1 MTMTTFLLLRHAH
14 STANNEGVLAGQLEG
29 IGLSKDGLAQVRKLT
44 YSFENLKINR
54 IISSPMQ
61 RCLETVEGIARLQK
75 KRVLIDERLIEMNYG
90 LWSGEKLKKLSKLR
104 EWKVIQAKPSTFRFP
119 QGESFKELE
128 KRIES
133 LLRDLSRKYPK
144 ETILLITHGDV
155 IKIAASLTV
164 GSGLDNFQKF
174 AVDPCSLTTLSWGSK
189 SRILLSFNQKI
200 VDIKS
205 NKKKRRRAGSTLGG
219 STEVA

>member
-1 MTMTTFLLLRHAH
+1 MTTFLLLRHAH
-14 STANNEGVLAGQLEG
+14 SVANNAGILAGQLEG
-29 IGLSKDGLAQVRKLT
+29 IGLSKDGIAQVKKLT
-44 YSFENLKINR
+44 SSFENLKIDR

-61 RCLETVEGIARLQK
+61 RCLETVEGIAKSKK
-75 KRVLIDERLIEMNYG
+75 KRISIDARLIEMNYG
-90 LWSGEKLKKLSKLR
+90 SWSGKKLSKLSR
-104 EWKVIQAKPSTFRFP
+104 MKDWKAIQTKPSEFRFP

-133 LLRDLSRKYPK
+133 LLKELTRKYPK

-174 AVDPCSLTTLSWGSK
+174 AVDPCSLTTLSWGLK
-189 SRILLSFNQKI
+189 GRIMITFNQK
-200 VDIKS
+200 VVSIKS
-205 NKKKRRRAGSTLGG
+205 SKKKKRRAGNFLGG
-219 STEVA
+219 SKDVA

>member
-1 MTMTTFLLLRHAH
+1 MTTFLLLRHAH
-14 STANNEGVLAGQLEG
+14 SVANNAGILAGQLEG
-29 IGLSKDGLAQVRKLT
+29 IGLSIDGIAQVKKLT
-44 YSFENLKINR
+44 SSFENLEIDR

-61 RCLETVEGIARLQK
+61 RCLETVEGIAKSKK
-75 KRVLIDERLIEMNYG
+75 KRISIDKRLIEMNYG
-90 LWSGEKLKKLSKLR
+90 SWSGKKLSKLSR
-104 EWKVIQAKPSTFRFP
+104 MRDWKVIQKKPSAFRFP

-133 LLRDLSRKYPK
+133 LLTELARKYPK

-174 AVDPCSLTTLSWGSK
+174 VVDPCSLTTLSWSSK
-189 SRILLSFNQKI
+189 SRIMITFNQKI
-200 VDIKS
+200 VSIKS
-205 NKKKRRRAGSTLGG
+205 SKKKKRRAGNILGG
-219 STEVA
+219 SKDVA